1 MRKKLL
7 ISYSSFRK
15 IHNFTLKPNHLTSEV
30 CDSVGSSK
38 LQWRG
43 LSRAACV
50 PQETS
55 DSRRKSGQKVPK
67 HERKAMVESFVN
79 KYRSENAGKFPTV
92 QHTKK
97 EVGGGYYVVREII
110 QELEYKFKM
119 KSQSAK
125 DRSIQDD
132 SESARLDD
140 KKAVNTGCVL
150 LEEKRGLQTSSSER
164 RLSNEVETISTLV
177 SIDNKQQF

>member
-1 MRKKLL
+1 MWTPVIVERM
-7 ISYSSFRK
+7 
-15 IHNFTLKPNHLTSEV
+15 NF
-30 CDSVGSSK
+30 
-38 LQWRG
+38 
-43 LSRAACV
+43 LSLCR
-50 PQETS
+50 
-55 DSRRKSGQKVPK
+55 
-67 HERKAMVESFVN
+67 
-79 KYRSENAGKFPTV
+79 YRSENAGKFPTV

-119 KSQSAK
+119 KSQLAK

-132 SESARLDD
+132 SQSARLDD

>member
-1 MRKKLL
+1 V
-7 ISYSSFRK
+7 
-15 IHNFTLKPNHLTSEV
+15 TSEV

-79 KYRSENAGKFPTV
+79 KYF
-92 QHTKK
+92 
-97 EVGGGYYVVREII
+97 
-110 QELEYKFKM
+110 LCF
-119 KSQSAK
+119 
-125 DRSIQDD
+125 
-132 SESARLDD
+132 
-140 KKAVNTGCVL
+140 
-150 LEEKRGLQTSSSER
+150 
-164 RLSNEVETISTLV
+164 
-177 SIDNKQQF
+177 F

>member
-1 MRKKLL
+1 MPFFEINVEIEMKTKMKIYCIINYVIMI
-7 ISYSSFRK
+7 ISVVLCCC
-15 IHNFTLKPNHLTSEV
+15 FTVTSEV

-79 KYRSENAGKFPTV
+79 KYF
-92 QHTKK
+92 
-97 EVGGGYYVVREII
+97 
-110 QELEYKFKM
+110 LCF
-119 KSQSAK
+119 
-125 DRSIQDD
+125 
-132 SESARLDD
+132 
-140 KKAVNTGCVL
+140 
-150 LEEKRGLQTSSSER
+150 
-164 RLSNEVETISTLV
+164 
-177 SIDNKQQF
+177 F